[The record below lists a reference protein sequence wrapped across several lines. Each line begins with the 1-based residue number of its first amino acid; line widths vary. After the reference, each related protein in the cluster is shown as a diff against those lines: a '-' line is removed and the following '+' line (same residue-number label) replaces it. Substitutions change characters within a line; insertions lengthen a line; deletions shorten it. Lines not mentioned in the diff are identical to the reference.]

1 MRVFHCVDQNNGLLF
16 NERRPSRDREVVAD
30 IERTLQGEPIAM
42 REYSA
47 KLFEGMDNVQVT
59 DDFQGCENVF
69 LEADD
74 LANLDFNTLVVYRWD
89 KVYPADVTLSYDL
102 KSLKL
107 DDVSVI
113 KGYSHDEIVKEVYT
127 R

>member
-1 MRVFHCVDQNNGLLF
+1 MRVFLCVDQNNGLLF

-42 REYSA
+42 SAYSG

-89 KVYPADVTLSYDL
+89 KVYPADVALSYDL